1 MKRLSTNVR
10 LIWEMVKLQNELLA
24 VEGKDAAV
32 VSDSFVEAKFG
43 SSKQLLKNGFT
54 PMVHRLIK
62 RALSFLNA
70 LKDIG
75 RISVFS
81 SDALKAETEYLE
93 QSVYEK
99 TQMTMRKF
107 AEDNITLEK
116 ENRWYKQVIQQ
127 ERNYSQMLIK
137 LNNATQ
143 NLFTI
148 TDRKLLLK
156 TTTTSLCEDLNFNS
170 AVLWIHDKK
179 KNNLVPISWS
189 NAVTESLNVLNIQT
203 DKRPYSDLLHHRK
216 SYFIVDDMESPS
228 QMDTQNLSHIH
239 QLREILDAEVIFLI
253 PIVSIDNPEEMIEN
267 YQGKTN
273 TSAILMVGQKNKKRL
288 IESKDLL
295 QRYAYAVGVTLG
307 HVDVYNF
314 LHENYRHFKQQA
326 ITDGL
331 TGLYNRRFFNDE
343 LDREMQ
349 RSVRHCLKMSLVLVD
364 VDHFKK
370 YNDTNGHQAGDEVLK
385 KVAAVF
391 RDTTRVCDLEC
402 RYGGEEFALIL
413 PETSKMQALAIAEKL
428 RKKIEETE
436 FPNQEKQP
444 LGNLTIS
451 IGVATFPDDSINV
464 KQLIQNA
471 DAGLYKAKEAGRNC
485 VLAIGSN

>member
-1 MKRLSTNVR
+1 MKRFFSTIR
-10 LIWEMVKLQNELLA
+10 FIWEMARHQNDLLV
-24 VEGKDAAV
+24 VEGRAGHS
-32 VSDSFVEAKFG
+32 VSDNFALVQQKP
-43 SSKQLLKNGFT
+43 KKI
-54 PMVHRLIK
+54 PMVSRLHK
-62 RALSFLNA
+62 RVLFFIEF
-70 LKDIG
+70 LKDTG
-75 RISVFS
+75 RRGLFN
-81 SDALKAETEYLE
+81 SDALETETKYLE
-93 QSVYEK
+93 KSIYEK
-99 TQMTMRKF
+99 TQLNMRTF
-107 AEDNITLEK
+107 VEENIALEK
-116 ENRWYKQVIQQ
+116 ENQWFKQIIQQ

-148 TDRKLLLK
+148 TDRKVLLK
-156 TTTTSLCEDLNFNS
+156 TTTLSLCENLGFDS

-179 KNNLVPISWS
+179 QNKLIPISWS
-189 NAVTESLNVLNIQT
+189 NVTLESLSELNIQT
-203 DKRPYSDLLHHRK
+203 DKRPYLDLLNHRK
-216 SYFIVDDMESPS
+216 SYFIVDDIEDDSRIDS
-228 QMDTQNLSHIH
+228 QKLSHIH
-239 QLREILDAEVIFLI
+239 QLRKVLDSEVLFLI
-253 PIVSIDNPEEMIEN
+253 PIVSIDNPEEMVEN
-267 YQGKTN
+267 YHGKTI
-273 TSAILMVGQKNKKRL
+273 TTAILMVGQKNKKRL

-295 QRYAYAVGVTLG
+295 QRYAYSVGLTLG

-314 LHENYRHFKQQA
+314 LQENYRNFKQQA

-349 RSVRHCLKMSLVLVD
+349 RSMRHFLKMSLILVD

-391 RDTTRVCDLEC
+391 RDTTRVCDMEC

-413 PETSKMQALAIAEKL
+413 PETSKMQALIIAEKL
-428 RKKIEETE
+428 RKKIEETC
-436 FPNQEKQP
+436 FPHQEKQP

-451 IGVATFPDDSINV
+451 AGVATFPDDCLSV
-464 KQLIQNA
+464 KQLIENS

-485 VLAIGSN
+485 VMAVGANQ